1 MCYICSILITLNH
14 IAYEKNSL
22 ICFSR
27 HRVSLIA
34 PQTAKAQGQID
45 NGYEIEVVY
54 NKIDKTTTVILYK
67 GGVEVGR
74 VTKPAN

>member
-1 MCYICSILITLNH
+1 MKRILLSVLVAIG
-14 IAYEKNSL
+14 
-22 ICFSR
+22 
-27 HRVSLIA
+27 VSLIA

-74 VTKPAN
+74 VIKPAN